1 MIITTI
7 EKRKEDVN
15 WRMPSIKVLFEML
28 EVDKSILMKPCKS
41 LKSKEKDK
49 VI

>member
-7 EKRKEDVN
+7 EKRKKDVN
-15 WRMPSIKVLFEML
+15 WGIPLIKVLFEML
-28 EVDKSILMKPCKS
+28 EVDKSILMKSCKS

>member
-15 WRMPSIKVLFEML
+15 WGIPSIKVLFEML
-28 EVDKSILMKPCKS
+28 EVDKSTLMKACKS
-41 LKSKEKDK
+41 LK
-49 VI
+49 